1 MKKTYPKSLLELTTK
16 IGVKKLNWEG
26 FKALSA
32 KEKQILGMG
41 VGTFLIG
48 IFILFDSLI
57 PLSWVGRAEAR
68 GEIVKLLSMKQGS
81 FSGGSGVYLLR
92 FETLDGQQKEG
103 TFIASPAVLSIM
115 KTIRVFYKTK
125 NASNFYVFDPS
136 KRIIGIVALIFGVG
150 ILGTYLA
157 YLFEKKKL

>member
-1 MKKTYPKSLLELTTK
+1 M
-16 IGVKKLNWEG
+16 LNWEG
-26 FKALSA
+26 LKALSA

-48 IFILFDSLI
+48 IFILSDSLI
-57 PLSWVGRAEAR
+57 PLSWVGRAEAK
-68 GEIVKLLSMKQGS
+68 GEIVQLLSMKQGS

-92 FETLDGQQKEG
+92 FHTHDGQQTDG
-103 TFIASPAVLSIM
+103 TFTASPAVLSIM

-125 NASNFYVFDPS
+125 NPSNFYVFDPS

-150 ILGTYLA
+150 ILGSYLA